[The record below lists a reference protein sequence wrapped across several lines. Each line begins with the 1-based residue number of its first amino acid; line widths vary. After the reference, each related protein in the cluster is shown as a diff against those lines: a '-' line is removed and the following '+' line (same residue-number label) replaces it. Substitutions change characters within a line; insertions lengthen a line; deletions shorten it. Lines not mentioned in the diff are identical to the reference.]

1 MKKLTTRTRLHNDLG
16 QISSVFIVKRNIS
29 MQVSKT
35 LQNWSAKKN
44 LSRNFDWMPSSS
56 FQFLLHFGRFF
67 VLCLVILSFLQIQ
80 YFLWGLSPIKSCM
93 SPPFPLF
100 TIVFSMPTILVYF
113 LFLEFDLAHFAPL
126 VITSLSLFRLDI
138 CVCFF
143 TISYPTQLPI
153 YERFCACRWSSRSL
167 PLPHLVIN
175 NYKGPFWKLL
185 TSSCSFSR
193 FDIDWMHSQF

>member
-1 MKKLTTRTRLHNDLG
+1 MKKLTTRTRLHNDLA

-67 VLCLVILSFLQIQ
+67 VLCYFVIPPNSILSLRFVSYKKLYVSTIPVV
-80 YFLWGLSPIKSCM
+80 YNCILHANNTGLLLILRVWFSSLRTF
-93 SPPFPLF
+93 SYNFF
-100 TIVFSMPTILVYF
+100 VIVYAWYMC
-113 LFLEFDLAHFAPL
+113 LFLHDQLSYSAAHL
-126 VITSLSLFRLDI
+126 
-138 CVCFF
+138 CFSWE
-143 TISYPTQLPI
+143 TI
-153 YERFCACRWSSRSL
+153 L